1 MGRIIQFP
9 ARPGAP
15 CPRPEEPEAQPTLT
29 VADDP
34 RGSDAEEFAAG
45 LREGTYAAR
54 HWIVSRDEFLSLFE
68 ARLAGGLE
76 FLRALQHCAF
86 VRKDPAAASAPIG
99 AFASHMYG
107 RQGGGAGGPY
117 AHGHRAGIMLCE
129 PFVRSL
135 H

>member
-15 CPRPEEPEAQPTLT
+15 CPRPKEPEAQPTLT

-45 LREGTYAAR
+45 LKEGTYAAR
-54 HWIVSRDEFLSLFE
+54 HWIGREEFLALFE
-68 ARLAGGLE
+68 ARLASRLE
-76 FLRALQHCAF
+76 FLRALQGCAF
-86 VRKDPAAASAPIG
+86 VRKEPAAAGAPIA
-99 AFASHMYG
+99 AFANYMYG
-107 RQGGGAGGPY
+107 RQGGGVAGPY

>member
-1 MGRIIQFP
+1 MGRVIPFP
-9 ARPGAP
+9 TRRNAS
-15 CPRPEEPEAQPTLT
+15 CPRPTTPEVRATLT

-34 RGSDAEEFAAG
+34 RGSDTEEFAAG

-54 HWIVSRDEFLSLFE
+54 HWIEREEFLALFE
-68 ARLAGGLE
+68 ARLAGRLE
-76 FLRALQHCAF
+76 FLRALQGCAF
-86 VRKDPAAASAPIG
+86 VRKEPAAASAPIA
-99 AFASHMYG
+99 AFANYMYG
-107 RQGGGAGGPY
+107 RQGGGVAGPY